1 MRSRRREKREAAKPL
16 QHLQSS
22 IIAVFI
28 CFVFALLMLRIDVDY
43 SSDQAEGAAAP
54 GKTTNAPVETILGP
68 TWTKNRNRRPSA
80 NN

>member
-1 MRSRRREKREAAKPL
+1 M
-16 QHLQSS
+16 
-22 IIAVFI
+22 
-28 CFVFALLMLRIDVDY
+28 MLRIDVDY